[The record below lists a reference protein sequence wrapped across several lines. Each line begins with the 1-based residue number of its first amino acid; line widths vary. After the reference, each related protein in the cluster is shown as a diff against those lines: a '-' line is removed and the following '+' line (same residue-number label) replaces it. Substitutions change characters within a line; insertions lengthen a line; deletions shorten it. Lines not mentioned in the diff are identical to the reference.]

1 MSEIPTFLISMGEK
15 QKAHDILNA
24 IRTLQ
29 QIETEQRPATPE
41 ERDIL
46 SKFPGFG
53 AVALRLLPDP
63 VTGQYKDDSW
73 KALGEELQ
81 SLLAPEEYDSA
92 KRTTFTVFYTS
103 PIVMQAMHDALARLG
118 LPQDAT
124 VLEPGCGAGGFL
136 SLAPEGQHFI
146 GVEMDSLSGR
156 IAKAIYPQHDIR
168 IENFRDSRLP
178 PVDAVIGNVPFADVK
193 VDYNGKRLALHDF
206 FLAKSVDALKPGGVM
221 AVVTSHYT
229 LDKQNPEIRQQIAD
243 PADLLGAIRLPSDA
257 FKREGTSV
265 VTDILFLKKR
275 GPGQEPAHAD
285 WIETEPVNI
294 EGVDIPINRYF
305 LDHPEMVLGT
315 WSRKDRLYGGTYSLE
330 SNGEL
335 AQQLQDSIKR
345 LPENV
350 YSALDDI
357 HVVDI
362 ERKPLPP
369 LERHITE
376 GSFFIADD
384 KTIMQ
389 VQHGQGVPVT
399 HGERTLTADG
409 TMMGQRLAA
418 LIEIRD
424 QARRVLL
431 SQNQDWPA
439 WQRDEARRE
448 LNRAYDAFVSRYGA
462 INKTTISARE
472 DGTVTRRMPNL
483 VKFRDDPDAM
493 LVMSLEEYDEE
504 ADKAKKADIMERDVV
519 GRAPPVKEV
528 SSAEEGLLQ
537 SLNQRGRVDI
547 PYIAGLYTGSP
558 RQIIEELGDLIYQDP
573 SGEWQTAD
581 QYLSGNVR
589 AKLKAAEEAG
599 LQRNVDALAKVQP
612 EDVLPGDIDANL
624 GAPWL
629 PESDIQAFA
638 THLFQVKPDAITIGH
653 LKKDATWTVT
663 GDYSANSSV
672 AVTSDYGTGRINGIA
687 LLEQA
692 LNLRSPT
699 IYDIIR
705 HPDGKE
711 EKRINQDDTLA
722 AREKQKKIKEQ
733 FKSWVFQD
741 PDRTERLVRI
751 YNDTYN
757 NLRLRSFD
765 GSHLSFPGMNPNFIP
780 HQHQKDA
787 VWRVMSSGNTLLA
800 HAVGAGKTGEYCA
813 AGMKMK
819 QAGLLRRALY
829 VVPNHM
835 LEQYG
840 REFMQLYPNAK
851 LLIAGKE
858 DFTKDRRKLL
868 TAKIASGDWDGIIVT
883 HSSFERIGMSR
894 EYQAAF
900 LKEQIEEYE
909 ELLIDAEIAARES
922 KDRGRRNIVKTLE
935 KQKENFEEKL
945 KDLLAQ
951 EKKDDGLTF
960 DELGIDHIFIDESH
974 YFKNLGYPFSP
985 GHYVISI
992 TYRESLMALPGQGQ
1006 RIDLR

>member
-1 MSEIPTFLISMGEK
+1 MPDAIPTFLIAMGEK
-15 QKAHDILNA
+15 QKAHDILDA
-24 IRTLQ
+24 IHTLQ
-29 QIETEQRPATPE
+29 QIESEQRPAKPE
-41 ERDIL
+41 EQDTLR
-46 SKFPGFG
+46 KFPGFG
-53 AVALRLLPDP
+53 AVALRLFPDP

-81 SLLAPEEYDSA
+81 SLLTPEEYDSA
-92 KRTTFTVFYTS
+92 KRTTFTAFYTS
-103 PIVMQAMHDALARLG
+103 PIVMQAMHEALARLG
-118 LPQDAT
+118 LPQEAV
-124 VLEPGCGAGGFL
+124 VLEPGAGIGNFMG
-136 SLAPEGQHFI
+136 LAPEGQHFI

-156 IAKAIYPQHDIR
+156 IAKALYPQHDIR

-178 PVDAVIGNVPFADVK
+178 AVDAVIGNVPFADVK

-229 LDKQNPEIRQQIAD
+229 LDKQNPEIRQQIAER
-243 PADLLGAIRLPSDA
+243 ADLLGAIRLPSDA

-285 WIETEPVNI
+285 WLQTEPVNI

-335 AQQLQDSIKR
+335 ANQLQEAVTR
-345 LPENV
+345 LPKDI
-350 YSALDDI
+350 YSAQLSAVGDMN
-357 HVVDI
+357 VVDI
-362 ERKPLPP
+362 NPLPP
-369 LERHITE
+369 LEHHITE

-389 VQHGQGVPVT
+389 VQHGRGIPVT

-424 QARRVLL
+424 QARRVLR
-431 SQNQDWPA
+431 SQNEDWPVS
-439 WQRDEARRE
+439 QRDEARGE
-448 LNRAYDAFVSRYGA
+448 LNRAYDAFVARYGA
-462 INKTTISARE
+462 INKTSISARE

-493 LVMSLEEYDEE
+493 LVMALEEYDEE

-547 PYIAGLYTGSP
+547 PYIASLYSGSP

-624 GAPWL
+624 GAPWI
-629 PESDIQAFA
+629 PESDIRDFA
-638 THLFQVKPDAITIGH
+638 THLFQVRPDAITIGH
-653 LKKDATWTVT
+653 VKKDATWTVT
-663 GDYSANSSV
+663 GDYSAVASV
-672 AVTSDYGTGRINGIA
+672 AASADYGTSRANGVG

-692 LNLRSPT
+692 LNLKSPT

-711 EKRINQDDTLA
+711 EKRINQDQTLA
-722 AREKQKKIKEQ
+722 AREKQKKIKDA
-733 FKSWVFQD
+733 FKSWVFTD
-741 PDRTERLVRI
+741 PDRTERLVRV

-765 GSHLSFPGMNPNFIP
+765 GSHLTFPGMNPNFIP

-800 HAVGAGKTGEYCA
+800 HCVGAGKTGECCA

-819 QAGLLRRALY
+819 QAGLMRRALY

-835 LEQYG
+835 LDQYG

-883 HSSFERIGMSR
+883 HSSF
-894 EYQAAF
+894 
-900 LKEQIEEYE
+900 
-909 ELLIDAEIAARES
+909 
-922 KDRGRRNIVKTLE
+922 
-935 KQKENFEEKL
+935 
-945 KDLLAQ
+945 
-951 EKKDDGLTF
+951 
-960 DELGIDHIFIDESH
+960 
-974 YFKNLGYPFSP
+974 
-985 GHYVISI
+985 
-992 TYRESLMALPGQGQ
+992 
-1006 RIDLR
+1006 